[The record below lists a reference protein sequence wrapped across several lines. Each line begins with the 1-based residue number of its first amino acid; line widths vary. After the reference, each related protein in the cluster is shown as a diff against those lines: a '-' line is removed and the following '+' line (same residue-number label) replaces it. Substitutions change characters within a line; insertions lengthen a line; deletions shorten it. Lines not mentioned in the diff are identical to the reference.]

1 MRVCDAMLPR
11 FALDFGIGVD
21 RAAILITGFSIAY
34 GVMLVVYGPLGDRV
48 GKLRLVV
55 VCGALSSLWA
65 AGCALAPS
73 FSALAAARIL
83 AGGTAAGVIPLAM
96 AWIGDAVPFARRQ
109 PVMAWFFLGQ
119 ILGVG
124 SGQLMGGVAADTFG
138 WRGAFAGIAVWFA
151 MASALLFVMSRRRA
165 MHASALSGGVGW
177 LAGLRTVLG
186 TRWARVVTL
195 TGFVEGAAVFA
206 ALAFAALH
214 FHRSLGVSLT
224 QAGAMAMGFGA
235 GGLLYVAFSRRIVAR
250 LGEVVVSRLGGAVM
264 GLGFIAVAFADSA
277 PWGFA
282 AMLAAGIGYYLLH
295 TTLQLQASQMTPS
308 NRGAAIGVFATAF
321 FFGQAMGVAVAGA
334 VVERTGTVPVLV
346 ACGAIIVV
354 LGLVFAR
361 AGAGMMARARAG
373 A

>member
-1 MRVCDAMLPR
+1 MLPR

-21 RAAILITGFSIAY
+21 RAAVLITGFSIAY
-34 GVMLVVYGPLGDRV
+34 GTMLVVYGPLGDRV

-55 VCGALSSLWA
+55 ACGALSSVWA
-65 AGCALAPS
+65 AACALAPT
-73 FSALAAARIL
+73 FPALAAARIL

-96 AWIGDAVPFARRQ
+96 AWIGDAVPFERRQ
-109 PVMAWFFLGQ
+109 PVMAWFILGQ

-124 SGQLMGGVAADTFG
+124 SGQLVGGLAADTFG
-138 WRGAFAGIAVWFA
+138 WRGAFAGIGVWFA
-151 MASALLFVMSRRRA
+151 LASATLYAASRRLPQGA
-165 MHASALSGGVGW
+165 VAP
-177 LAGLRTVLG
+177 AGQARWFAGMRTVFG

-195 TGFVEGAAVFA
+195 TGFVEGAAVYA

-235 GGLLYVAFSRRIVAR
+235 GGLLYVAFSRRIVAW
-250 LGEVVVSRLGGAVM
+250 LGELTVSRMGGAIM
-264 GLGFIAVAFADSA
+264 GLGFIATAFADTASWA
-277 PWGFA
+277 FA
-282 AMLAAGIGYYLLH
+282 AMLGAGIGYYLLH

-321 FFGQAMGVAVAGA
+321 FFGQAVGVAMAGA
-334 VVERTGTVPVLV
+334 AVERMGTRPVLIV
-346 ACGAIIVV
+346 CGGVIVV

-361 AGAGMMARARAG
+361 AGAGMMARARAP
-373 A
+373 AR

>member
-21 RAAILITGFSIAY
+21 RAAVLITGFSIAY
-34 GVMLVVYGPLGDRV
+34 GLMLVVYGPLGDRV

-55 VCGALSSLWA
+55 VCGVLSSLWA
-65 AGCALAPS
+65 AACALAPS
-73 FSALAAARIL
+73 FSALAVARVL

-109 PVMAWFFLGQ
+109 PVMAWFILGQ

-124 SGQLMGGVAADTFG
+124 SGQLVGGVAADTFG

-151 MASALLFVMSRRRA
+151 VASALLF
-165 MHASALSGGVGW
+165 ALSRKRAVPEAAHAGNTGW

-186 TRWARVVTL
+186 ARWARIVTL
-195 TGFVEGAAVFA
+195 TGFVEGAAVYA

-214 FHRSLGVSLT
+214 FHRNLGVSLT

-235 GGLLYVAFSRRIVAR
+235 GGLLYVGFSRRVVAR
-250 LGEVVVSRLGGAVM
+250 LGEVVVSRLGGAFM
-264 GLGFIAVAFADSA
+264 GLGFIAAAFAGSA
-277 PWGFA
+277 TWGFV

-321 FFGQAMGVAVAGA
+321 FFGQAVGVAVAGSL
-334 VVERTGTVPVLV
+334 VERTGTVPVLV

-354 LGLVFAR
+354 LGLAFAR
-361 AGAGMMARARAG
+361 AGAGMMARASTA